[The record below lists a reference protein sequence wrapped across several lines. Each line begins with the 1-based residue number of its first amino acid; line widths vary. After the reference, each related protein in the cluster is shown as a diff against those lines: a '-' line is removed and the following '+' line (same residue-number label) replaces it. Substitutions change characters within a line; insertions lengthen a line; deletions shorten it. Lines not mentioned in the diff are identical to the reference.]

1 MAFGIGKAIKKS
13 WKKAFSWADDDIT
26 KSIAGGI
33 VVGALTGGLG
43 GLGYGALASGVT
55 AAQGAGIGAALGGGM
70 GGLQGWNSGY
80 QMQQQE
86 KMIKAQIASAEK
98 IAAMQNQPVIQ
109 AAATPTSSLEAA
121 SIAEQNA
128 ATARKKAFSFAKTQ
142 RMGSVSRRNT
152 LG

>member
-13 WKKAFSWADDDIT
+13 WKKTVGKAFDAVKPVLGT
-26 KSIAGGI
+26 VA
-33 VVGALTGGLG
+33 GALLAPATGGLS
-43 GLGYGALASGVT
+43 LAVGASFD
-55 AAQGAGIGAALGGGM
+55 AQR
-70 GGLQGWNSGY
+70 Y
-80 QMQQQE
+80 QSQKQE
-86 KMIKAQIASAEK
+86 EMIKAQIASAEK

-128 ATARKKAFSFAKTQ
+128 ATAKKKAFSFAKTH